1 MNFNQFL
8 EKNAKDDKI
17 ENIVVGAIITNE
29 NGEILLV
36 KRKKNNF
43 MGEFYELPGG
53 KTKKNENIYETLIR
67 GVKQETNLDIIKV
80 NSYVDQFDYL
90 SGSCKKCRQFNFKVE
105 VNLKN
110 KILLTEHESYKWIKL
125 EDIWEENGISPEVKK
140 GLLIYVY
147 NEFQKIN

>member
-1 MNFNQFL
+1 MNFSKVL

-17 ENIVVGAIITNE
+17 ENIVVSAIITNE
-29 NGEILLV
+29 NGEIFLA

-53 KTKKNENIYETLIR
+53 NAKKDEDIHDTLVR
-67 GVKQETNLDIIKV
+67 GVKQETNMEITKI

-90 SGSCKKCRQFNFKVE
+90 SGSYKKCRQFNFKVE
-105 VNLKN
+105 VNLKD

-125 EDIWEENGISPEVKK
+125 EDIEKEKSISPEVKK
-140 GLLIYVY
+140 GLLIYMY
-147 NEFQKIN
+147 NEFQRNN

>member
-1 MNFNQFL
+1 MNFGKVL

-29 NGEILLV
+29 NGEVFLV

-53 KTKKNENIYETLIR
+53 NAKKDEDIHDTLVR
-67 GVKQETNLDIIKV
+67 GVKQETNMEITKI
-80 NSYVDQFDYL
+80 NAYVDQFDYL

-105 VNLKN
+105 VNLKD

-125 EDIWEENGISPEVKK
+125 EDIEKEKSISPEVKK
-140 GLLIYVY
+140 GLLIYMY
-147 NEFQKIN
+147 NEFQKNN

>member
-1 MNFNQFL
+1 MNFNHFL
-8 EKNAKDDKI
+8 VNNAKDEKI
-17 ENIVVGAIITNE
+17 ENIAVGAIITNE
-29 NGEILLV
+29 NGEIFLA
-36 KRKKNNF
+36 KRNKNNF

-53 KTKKNENIYETLIR
+53 KAKKDEDIYDTLVR
-67 GVKQETNLDIIKV
+67 GVKQETNMEITKI

-105 VNLKN
+105 VDLKD

-125 EDIWEENGISPEVKK
+125 EDIEKEKSISPEVKN

-147 NEFQKIN
+147 NEFQKNN

>member
-1 MNFNQFL
+1 
-8 EKNAKDDKI
+8 
-17 ENIVVGAIITNE
+17 
-29 NGEILLV
+29 
-36 KRKKNNF
+36 

-53 KTKKNENIYETLIR
+53 NAKKDEDIYDTLVR
-67 GVKQETNLDIIKV
+67 GVKQETNMEITKI

-105 VNLKN
+105 VNLKD

-125 EDIWEENGISPEVKK
+125 EDIEKEKNISPEVRK

-147 NEFQKIN
+147 NEFQKIINWRN